1 MEDRQETGY
10 KLPEL
15 IHGSWLEGSFGVEGL
30 MQTVR
35 QGIDIYRA
43 GINSS
48 RETAYLH
55 HVLLATSP
63 SWKISKTRVRPATFD
78 RHQAMLVNG
87 KTGLLRATALAWE
100 CQVVRSYFNQR
111 EELTALAFVGETYVP
126 GHAWTGRPLE
136 EEDHAF
142 LASTAPRILRA
153 FDVQQRGE
161 DEDRPLPRPLPR
173 SRLLWVSLLVLL
185 AAISAGGIAPLFR
198 APGIGFH
205 TAGSARDGAAMALGF
220 HFQAPPNSS
229 IWMIS
234 PNAPVFYLPRILPSL
249 LPIHHSIVIHE
260 QEPELL
266 GPRHRQGPP
275 PLDASPHG
283 AGSRAR
289 EEIKQKLQETV
300 STSKVLEKDLLEL
313 MAITGDPFLVLTRRS
328 GGHDNVLRSVGI
340 EPSPG
345 VFSSKGLQAT
355 SCERTGNWSKKDEAL
370 VELRASMKGKKKENE
385 YRSEAKSVFSS
396 LGLKDDNFYAS
407 ADDFLLDLSSAI
419 EIMKTGLSIR
429 PKQEKARCLLQNM
442 ILFQG
447 KLECMTTL
455 LNPRDARHELLDL
468 AALQKSVQALREKLE
483 KGKELLRDHVKRLLT
498 NRWDLREWQ

>member
-1 MEDRQETGY
+1 
-10 KLPEL
+10 
-15 IHGSWLEGSFGVEGL
+15 
-30 MQTVR
+30 
-35 QGIDIYRA
+35 
-43 GINSS
+43 
-48 RETAYLH
+48 
-55 HVLLATSP
+55 
-63 SWKISKTRVRPATFD
+63 
-78 RHQAMLVNG
+78 
-87 KTGLLRATALAWE
+87 
-100 CQVVRSYFNQR
+100 
-111 EELTALAFVGETYVP
+111 
-126 GHAWTGRPLE
+126 
-136 EEDHAF
+136 
-142 LASTAPRILRA
+142 
-153 FDVQQRGE
+153 
-161 DEDRPLPRPLPR
+161 
-173 SRLLWVSLLVLL
+173 
-185 AAISAGGIAPLFR
+185 
-198 APGIGFH
+198 
-205 TAGSARDGAAMALGF
+205 
-220 HFQAPPNSS
+220 
-229 IWMIS
+229 
-234 PNAPVFYLPRILPSL
+234 
-249 LPIHHSIVIHE
+249 
-260 QEPELL
+260 
-266 GPRHRQGPP
+266 
-275 PLDASPHG
+275 
-283 AGSRAR
+283 
-289 EEIKQKLQETV
+289 
-300 STSKVLEKDLLEL
+300 

-396 LGLKDDNFYAS
+396 LGLKDDNFYVRAFLTTACPLKAS